1 LVAFAGRVRI
11 RELTEWERE
20 RQEQAR
26 NIVSK
31 LGQRNRPHRRGWL
44 VFESLECVADNAL
57 NQRNFIVSQGLE
69 LMLAPALGQRALVL
83 ANEPDKVL
91 NCNGSVRRNVRE
103 TMTRTAVRFLA
114 CLPLFWTHLWAQ
126 QLDVMFV
133 LETSPGTE
141 QQIGLIR
148 PRDLKEGDRAGII
161 GYARSVY
168 LHQPLTEDH
177 EEIAKALQ
185 QAGMRIAIGLYSGQS
200 PAGGRRPPGVQ
211 AVQGGTVDLSGALR
225 QALREL
231 GDRGSEVRK
240 PVVIVLA
247 ANEDPALGDN
257 LDSLRALLAE
267 GRTRLFAIAITVGS
281 DRAYSFPVMTAQFLD
296 QLAKDSGGREFR
308 GGWDLKSILAAAR
321 KP

>member
-1 LVAFAGRVRI
+1 M
-11 RELTEWERE
+11 
-20 RQEQAR
+20 
-26 NIVSK
+26 K
-31 LGQRNRPHRRGWL
+31 
-44 VFESLECVADNAL
+44 
-57 NQRNFIVSQGLE
+57 
-69 LMLAPALGQRALVL
+69 
-83 ANEPDKVL
+83 
-91 NCNGSVRRNVRE
+91 
-103 TMTRTAVRFLA
+103 TAVRSLA
-114 CLPLFWTHLWAQ
+114 CLPLFLAHLWAQ

-161 GYARSVY
+161 AYTRSVY
-168 LHQPLTEDH
+168 LLQSLTEDH
-177 EEIAKALQ
+177 EALAKALQ
-185 QAGMRIAIGLYSGQS
+185 RAGMRITIGTYSGQT
-200 PAGGRRPPGVQ
+200 PASGRPSLGGQ
-211 AVQGGTVDLSGALR
+211 TIQHDTVDLSGALR

-247 ANEDPALGDN
+247 ANEDPTLGGN
-257 LDSLRALLAE
+257 LDSLKALAAA
-267 GRTRLFAIAITVGS
+267 GRTRLFAVAITAGS
-281 DRAYSFPVMTAQFLD
+281 GRAYSFPVMTAQFLD